1 MGADEVITNP
11 IDLNNDG
18 AVDYLEMGVLAGQW
32 LRSGELEADFHK
44 DGFIDSFDYAE
55 LAAQWLW
62 KGAWR
67 R

>member
-1 MGADEVITNP
+1 
-11 IDLNNDG
+11 
-18 AVDYLEMGVLAGQW
+18 LAGQW
-32 LRSGELEADFHK
+32 LRSGELEVDFHE